1 MLKVNEYFN
10 GHVMSIGFQ
19 GERLPASVGV
29 MVPGDYEFGTSE
41 FETMRVISGELRVLL
56 PETTDWQTYKA
67 DQQFTVPANSKFK
80 LRVLTDTAYLCTY
93 GH

>member
-10 GHVMSIGFQ
+10 GQVMSIGFQ

-56 PETTDWQTYKA
+56 PEATDWQTYIA
-67 DQQFTVPANSKFK
+67 DQQFTVQANSKFK